1 MCALA
6 VMVYWMAGL
15 TPLAGSFFMYTALL
29 LLSGLV
35 FGAMFIV
42 LAALCP
48 TLQVAGGLS
57 GARPSLS
64 GLPAISWLSAECSRW
79 ALAACMDAGIFHPGR
94 HPCKLWAA
102 LTVICL
108 PSLPKT

>member
-1 MCALA
+1 
-6 VMVYWMAGL
+6 MVYWMAGF

-64 GLPAISWLSAECSRW
+64 GLQMGTRSLHRRRDFPSREAPLQALGCLNRDLLAQPA
-79 ALAACMDAGIFHPGR
+79 
-94 HPCKLWAA
+94 
-102 LTVICL
+102 
-108 PSLPKT
+108 

>member
-1 MCALA
+1 
-6 VMVYWMAGL
+6 MVYWMAGFA
-15 TPLAGSFFMYTALL
+15 PLAGSFFMYTALL

-57 GARPSLS
+57 GERARFSGLSALS
-64 GLPAISWLSAECSRW
+64 G
-79 ALAACMDAGIFHPGR
+79 
-94 HPCKLWAA
+94 
-102 LTVICL
+102 V
-108 PSLPKT
+108 